1 MDEYGSRETSIKI
14 EWGELGLKSSRWHQD
29 LLWQKRIFDSP
40 STTVDEPN
48 TSVGSSTM
56 SLNVAGLP
64 KSSTN
69 FCNGKIMENP
79 EEH

>member
-1 MDEYGSRETSIKI
+1 MGNHMDEYGSRETSIKI

-48 TSVGSSTM
+48 TSCISWFIH
-56 SLNVAGLP
+56 NVTKCCWIA
-64 KSSTN
+64 
-69 FCNGKIMENP
+69 
-79 EEH
+79 